1 MRSRGGTM
9 PKKEDV
15 IRFQYVG
22 NQPIQALKGSDFHI
36 FGFRFIWDGE
46 NAIGEMPATEE
57 KTIEAQIKAGRPF
70 KILKED
76 KKPEPKPSAKKE
88 KAEGEK

>member
-1 MRSRGGTM
+1 MQ
-9 PKKEDV
+9 KKEDV

-22 NQPIQALKGSDFHI
+22 DQPVQALKGSDLHI
-36 FGFRFIWDGE
+36 FGFRFVWDGE
-46 NAIGEMPATEE
+46 KAIGEMPIAEE

-76 KKPEPKPSAKKE
+76 KKPGPKPSAKKE